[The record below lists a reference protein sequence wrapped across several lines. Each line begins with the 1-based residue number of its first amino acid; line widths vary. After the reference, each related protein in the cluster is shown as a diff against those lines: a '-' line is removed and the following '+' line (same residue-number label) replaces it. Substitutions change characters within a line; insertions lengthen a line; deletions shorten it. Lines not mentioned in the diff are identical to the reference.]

1 MKPANIT
8 MQTKHLINCP
18 NCGHADSGVDHLMGQ
33 EGDRTFGPW
42 YCGAC
47 GTAYE
52 GVVKNG
58 KDVLIKVSEGRRL
71 DDTLVLLQLPPQ
83 KESVYLVVKGMMFD
97 GELNEDGK
105 RYHYDQHTCP
115 TNYLK
120 DSVAL
125 IIGNDDDPHGL
136 FRFVR
141 AIPMKDAVMQQ
152 HNEDEVDS
160 LATFPEVLTGG
171 VIDGEIV
178 EKKPFKL
185 LDKGVSIKQLVKP
198 EQ

>member
-8 MQTKHLINCP
+8 VETKRKINCP
-18 NCGHADSGVDHLMGQ
+18 CCGHADSGVDHLMGH

-42 YCGAC
+42 YCDECGA
-47 GTAYE
+47 AYS

-58 KDVLIKVSEGRRL
+58 TDVFIQIEEKHRL
-71 DDTLVLLQLPPQ
+71 DDTLVLLELPPQ
-83 KESVYLVVKGMMFD
+83 KETVYLVVKGMMFD
-97 GELNEDGK
+97 GELNEDDK
-105 RYHYDQHTCP
+105 RYHYDRHTCP

-152 HNEDEVDS
+152 HDEDKVNF

-171 VIDGEIV
+171 VIDGEIMDIHS
-178 EKKPFKL
+178 EEET
-185 LDKGVSIKQLVKP
+185 DD
-198 EQ
+198 